1 MSKFTVEEL
10 KAKIKLQAAAKAERE
25 AFYAEHNAEVVSDLG
40 YTRGQLQEAFN
51 FLKKGMSDWK
61 DPIAKVIPKDKLE
74 IMREA
79 CAFFTGSF
87 LEVHA
92 ERVGSGRLVVYAEG
106 YYNAMV
112 DPDMDYDEDCA
123 Y

>member
-1 MSKFTVEEL
+1 MSKLTIEEL
-10 KAKIKLQAAAKAERE
+10 KAKIKLKAEQKAERE

-61 DPIAKVIPKDKLE
+61 DPICKDIPKDKLV

-79 CAFFTGSF
+79 CSFFTGSF
-87 LEVHA
+87 LDIYREKKNSY
-92 ERVGSGRLVVYAEG
+92 RVYAEG